1 VGFLAALLDRY
12 VTGWRDQGIYIS
24 DATGND
30 NVLSLLEAL
39 SSGGVK
45 FAGFADFEGRFEGR
59 WQTLRQRMG
68 NLLFQW
74 QQGCLEEN
82 IIPLI
87 PPARIF
93 QLIEDPAAEK
103 TGMRLRTL
111 ADRLEIEA
119 ADFDLI
125 SDRPDQELKNL
136 IVAAATGQ
144 IPEHLANAERT
155 IKNPYKGHA
164 SVWFK
169 SVTGGREL
177 ADKVHA
183 LETWPLLQAR
193 MVPFLNA
200 IRTSVGLVPLPEVE
214 Q

>member
-1 VGFLAALLDRY
+1 VP
-12 VTGWRDQGIYIS
+12 GWSDHGIYIS

-39 SSGGVK
+39 SSGGLK

-59 WQTLRQRMG
+59 WRTLRHRIG
-68 NLLFQW
+68 DLLFQW
-74 QQGCLEEN
+74 EQGCLEEN

-87 PPARIF
+87 PSARIF

-111 ADRLEIEA
+111 ADRLEIEL
-119 ADFDLI
+119 ADFNVI
-125 SDRPDQELKNL
+125 SERPDQELKNL

-144 IPEHLANAERT
+144 IPGHLANAERN

-169 SVTGGREL
+169 SITGGREL
-177 ADKVHA
+177 ADKVHELGA
-183 LETWPLLQAR
+183 WPLLQAR
-193 MVPFLNA
+193 MVPFLNV
-200 IRTSVGLVPLPEVE
+200 IRASIGLEPLPEVE
-214 Q
+214 